1 MGRLALLIRLLPM
14 LVVVAAATVLA
25 QPVFRSGIDMVSFGV
40 TVFDRKGTLVTGLTA
55 DDFELVED
63 GEVQRLSLFV
73 HGEGERPTALH
84 LGLMLDA
91 SGSMQEDMATTRTA
105 AIKFLNTLPH
115 AEDITLVDFDTEVRV
130 ARYGQND
137 FPRLVERIR
146 SRKAGGFTALYD
158 ALGVYLDGSAGQ
170 DGEKILVL
178 YTDGGD
184 TNSSMSVADAINL
197 LKASDVTLYA
207 IGFIDNQSS
216 SSKLTYRMRL
226 QQLAEATGGQAL
238 FPGSL
243 KDLDG
248 AYAKLVD
255 EIKARYLMGYLSTNA
270 RPDGTWRAVEIRLKR
285 PELKGAR
292 MRTRKGYF
300 APYKPAGK

>member
-1 MGRLALLIRLLPM
+1 MRIRLLPVF
-14 LVVVAAATVLA
+14 VVVAAVTVAA
-25 QPVFRSGIDMVSFGV
+25 QTVFRSSIDLVSFGV
-40 TVFDRKGTLVTGLTA
+40 TVLDRKGALVTGLTA
-55 DDFELVED
+55 DDFEVVED
-63 GEVQRLSLFV
+63 GEKQRLSLFV
-73 HGEGERPTALH
+73 HGDAERPAALH

-91 SGSMQEDMATTRTA
+91 SGSMQDDMVTTRTA
-105 AIKFLNTLPH
+105 AIKFLNLVPR
-115 AEDITLVDFDTEVRV
+115 AEDITLVDFDDEVRV

-146 SRKAGGFTALYD
+146 NRKADGFTALYD
-158 ALGVYLDGSAGQ
+158 ALGVYLDGAAGQ

-184 TNSSMSVADAINL
+184 TRSSLTVSEIVNL

-207 IGFIDNQSS
+207 IGFLDNQSS
-216 SSKLTYRMRL
+216 SLKMTNRMRL

-243 KDLDG
+243 KDLD
-248 AYAKLVD
+248 ATYAKIIE
-255 EIKARYLMGYLSTNA
+255 EINARYMLGYLSTNA
-270 RPDGTWRAVEIRLKR
+270 RHDGTWRNVDIRLVR

-292 MRTRKGYF
+292 LRTQKGYF
-300 APYKPAGK
+300 APYKPSGQ